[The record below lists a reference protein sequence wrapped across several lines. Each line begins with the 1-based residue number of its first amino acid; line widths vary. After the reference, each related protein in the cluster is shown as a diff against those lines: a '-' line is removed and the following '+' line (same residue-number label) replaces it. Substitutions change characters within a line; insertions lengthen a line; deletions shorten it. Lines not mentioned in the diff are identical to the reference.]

1 MEPRYSMTAYSV
13 AIGVALVLL
22 SARGFAVAAAGIAV
36 GVLVIALALEASYM
50 VRRQADRVLDH
61 RRNLDRVVRAQWAGI
76 ALVGLAVAG
85 LGAMTEA
92 SPLSDAGALL
102 ATAVVGLAVAAP
114 AVYVS
119 SLVDWYWIL
128 PKIAGMVGEA
138 PCERTGG
145 KMYAGVTK
153 IWLFHR
159 AAATTIVTFVLAGV
173 PGFMA
178 TTTSDGTEGS
188 AWVILGSALAIGFNS
203 VNDGITQA
211 FRYAFNPRIYVGD
224 VIRVRTDP
232 EKAELHDAYV
242 VDVSI
247 HGLKYKPIAA
257 VPANDPRFLDE
268 GELMHN
274 HEIERIRR
282 SSGAAPPCPGIGS
295 CRAVNWHCF
304 RNPVANDL
312 SASGDVRPCPWGSHD
327 CARSRLSVRLP

>member
-1 MEPRYSMTAYSV
+1 MEPRYSMTAYSI
-13 AIGVALVLL
+13 AIGVALMLL
-22 SARGFAVAAAGIAV
+22 SARGFAVAAAGIAGGILAV
-36 GVLVIALALEASYM
+36 GLILEVSYI
-50 VRRQADRVLDH
+50 VRRQPDRLLGH
-61 RRNLDRVVRAQWAGI
+61 RKNLDRIVRAQWAGI
-76 ALVGLAVAG
+76 ALIGLAVAG
-85 LGAMTEA
+85 LDAMTEV
-92 SPLSDAGALL
+92 SPLSDTSALV
-102 ATAVVGLAVAAP
+102 ATIVIGLAVAAP

-128 PKIAGMVGEA
+128 PKIAGMVGQA

-145 KMYAGVTK
+145 RMYAGVTK

-224 VIRVRTDP
+224 VIRVRADP
-232 EKAELHDAYV
+232 ENAGFYDAYV
-242 VDVSI
+242 ADVSI
-247 HGLKYKPIAA
+247 HGLKYKPIADLF
-257 VPANDPRFLDE
+257 VSDPRFIE

-274 HEIERIRR
+274 HEIERTRR
-282 SSGAAPPCPGIGS
+282 SPRPAPPCPGVSS
-295 CRAVNWHCF
+295 CRAANWYCF

-312 SASGDVRPCPWGSHD
+312 NASSDARPCPW
-327 CARSRLSVRLP
+327 P